1 MLGPQCSPGPCGQ
14 QRARGTLNEALS
26 SVLEG
31 APLGASGPASFPFIR
46 HCENIP
52 LCIYFLLS
60 HLFVCLLIILLLE
73 QNMQWIRRSGF
84 CRKLRGL
91 CHRSGWPS
99 QAQEDGTWKE
109 LTSSFHLHRLW
120 NCLEVQE
127 HLSHQGRAATLE
139 LQEEASQSQRRQ
151 RSPTMNLIF
160 SFMGPFPGPQAPD
173 PTGPAVLPWIQV
185 ALPWPSRSLKH
196 GKSACHIGSSLRSGL
211 IHIEGREALSN
222 TNPRIYS
229 AQKGAK

>member
-1 MLGPQCSPGPCGQ
+1 MGLP
-14 QRARGTLNEALS
+14 LFLS
-26 SVLEG
+26 SDTVKT
-31 APLGASGPASFPFIR
+31 FPYAYTFYY
-46 HCENIP
+46 H
-52 LCIYFLLS
+52 IYLS
-60 HLFVCLLIILLLE
+60 VCLLFCCWNKIC
-73 QNMQWIRRSGF
+73 SG
-84 CRKLRGL
+84 
-91 CHRSGWPS
+91 SGDPASVGNSGALPQSRVAKPS
-99 QAQEDGTWKE
+99 PGGWHMEGANR
-109 LTSSFHLHRLW
+109 SSFHLHRLW

-127 HLSHQGRAATLE
+127 HQSHQGRAATLE

-160 SFMGPFPGPQAPD
+160 AFMGPFPGPQAPD

-196 GKSACHIGSSLRSGL
+196 GKSACYIGSSLRSGL